1 MENPL
6 RTGKLGAK
14 EERLDK
20 PLAHKSVKGLPNLIE
35 LILDG
40 LSFYKRKFFSW
51 SIIKISI
58 IRCFIH
64 LKALLSCATVS
75 SHATVIILFN
85 QI

>member
-6 RTGKLGAK
+6 RTVKLGAK

-20 PLAHKSVKGLPNLIE
+20 PLAHKSVKGLSNLIE

-40 LSFYKRKFFSW
+40 LSFYKGKFFSS
-51 SIIKISI
+51 SII
-58 IRCFIH
+58 F
-64 LKALLSCATVS
+64 
-75 SHATVIILFN
+75 SHATVITLFN